1 MDARNYYAENG
12 EDALLWR
19 LFENEPP
26 GFFIDVGA
34 FDGVYRSASLSFEQA
49 GWSGICVEPHPVFV
63 RQCARNRKKSLC
75 LHAAC
80 VADSKLDRTE
90 FFFEPLGV
98 FSHSGGNGT
107 APAEAGYAA
116 RGMKFPGFAKARVP
130 ARSLDRII
138 PEFVP
143 GDTPLDVL
151 LVNVGG
157 NELDV
162 LRGMDFARRAVRALV
177 IRAAD
182 SESAKPIASYLEAR
196 GYIPARQIETSCFF
210 AKSARDAAVLRM
222 AGVQCRI
229 TATAHPVAPHASDGT
244 VRELR
249 LAAPHQICEN
259 VTRQEPGQPLWELL
273 GPRIEEFT
281 AAARPTRHYRFAHVV
296 HTYACPQGSR
306 AEATQRLTFGAIERA
321 KCTARDTADVDLISV
336 HLAGDG
342 DFPPAIFRKARE
354 LDRTVA
360 DVHRFAVTRKLPLVF
375 DILERGVEAAAGADF
390 VIFTNVDICPMP
402 HFYEFVSR
410 LLDLGFDALLINRRV
425 AGMFPLDDRWRALL
439 EADYGGPHPGFDCFV
454 FPVELGRC
462 LIRSN
467 ACVGS
472 EYVMRGLLYNL
483 VARSNSMLILTDVH
497 ATYHIGADS
506 DAQRPETQDHT
517 RFNQEN
523 AKSVLNELARDPD
536 AYRRLRDFCVNH
548 HEFAVPEV
556 PTAESAQPGGGST
569 R

>member
-1 MDARNYYAENG
+1 MEARHYYSENG

-26 GFFIDVGA
+26 GFLLDVGA

-49 GWSGICVEPHPVFV
+49 GWTGICVEPHPVFV
-63 RQCARNRKKSLC
+63 RLCARNRKKSLC

-80 VADSKLDRTE
+80 VAEPKLDRAE
-90 FFFEPLGV
+90 FFFEPMGL
-98 FSHSGGNGT
+98 FSHAGGNGT
-107 APAEAGYAA
+107 APAETGYAA
-116 RGMKFPGFAKARVP
+116 RGMKFPGFAKASVP
-130 ARSLDRII
+130 ARTLDRIVS
-138 PEFVP
+138 EFVP
-143 GDTPLDVL
+143 GDTQIDL
-151 LVNVGG
+151 LLINVGG
-157 NELDV
+157 NELNV
-162 LRGMDFARRAVRALV
+162 LRGMDFSRRAVRAIV
-177 IRAAD
+177 VRAAET
-182 SESAKPIASYLEAR
+182 ESAKHIASYLQER
-196 GYIPARQIETSCFF
+196 GYVLARQVETDLFF
-210 AKSARDAAVLRM
+210 AKTAHDVATLRM
-222 AGVQCRI
+222 AGVQCHI
-229 TATAHPVAPHASDGT
+229 TATAHPLGPHASEAA

-249 LAAPHQICEN
+249 LPSPHQVSEN
-259 VTRQEPGQPLWELL
+259 VTRQQPGQPLWELL
-273 GPRIEEFT
+273 RSRIEEF
-281 AAARPTRHYRFAHVV
+281 AAAGRPARRYRFAHVV
-296 HTYACPQGSR
+296 HTYACPPGSKG
-306 AEATQRLTFGAIERA
+306 EATQQFTFGALERA
-321 KCTARDTADVDLISV
+321 QCTARDSADVELISV

-375 DILERGVEAAAGADF
+375 DILERGIEAAADADF

-402 HFYEFVSR
+402 HFYELISR
-410 LLDLGFDALLINRRV
+410 LLDLGFEALLINRRV
-425 AGMFPLDDRWRALL
+425 AGTFPSEERWRALM
-439 EADYGGPHPGFDCFV
+439 ESDYGGPHPGFDCFV
-454 FPVELGRC
+454 FPVEFGRRMV
-462 LIRSN
+462 RSD

-506 DAQRPETQDHT
+506 EAQRPQLQDYT

-523 AKSVLNELARDPD
+523 AKAVLHELSRDAE

-548 HEFAVPEV
+548 YEFAVPED
-556 PTAESAQPGGGST
+556 PAAGAQQGGDA